1 MCQKENKS
9 ILENRMK
16 SDLDKRSQ
24 NNALREL
31 KRKSDLSDF
40 SSNDYLGFAKKSFS
54 NEQEIGSGGS
64 RLLSGNTS
72 NHENLE
78 QRIAEIHKSEG
89 ALLFNSG
96 YTANVGLLSTIAQ
109 KGDTVIYDE
118 LIHASIRDGLQM
130 SNARNFSFKHNDVND
145 LAQRIQR
152 TEGLVY
158 VLVESVYS
166 MDGDH
171 SPLIEISKLCRE
183 KEALLIVDE
192 AHSVGL
198 YGEDGSGLVN
208 ELNLE
213 NEVYARVITYGK
225 AFGFHGAAIVGSK
238 LLRTYLINFC
248 RSFIY
253 TTAISNSDV
262 QKLDQLYNEIVI
274 ADNQRRELFN
284 KVKLMQYLLMLDKSN
299 TSPIVSY
306 LIPGNLEVKACS
318 RYLQEKGYDVRPIMS
333 PTVSK
338 GEERLRICVHVY
350 NTDEEI
356 RTLCQLL
363 LDYKS

>member
-1 MCQKENKS
+1 MYQKLNKS
-9 ILENRMK
+9 ILENRMQA
-16 SDLDKRSQ
+16 DLDKRSQ

-54 NEQEIGSGGS
+54 NEQAIGSGGS
-64 RLLSGNTS
+64 RLLSGNS
-72 NHENLE
+72 DHHENLE
-78 QRIAEIHKSEG
+78 RRIAEIHQSE
-89 ALLFNSG
+89 ASLLFNSG

-130 SNARNFSFKHNDVND
+130 SHARNFSFKHNDVSD
-145 LAQRIQR
+145 LAKRLER
-152 TEGLVY
+152 AEGLVY

-166 MDGDH
+166 MDGDQA
-171 SPLIEISKLCRE
+171 PLLEISKLCQE
-183 KEALLIVDE
+183 KQALLIVDE

-198 YGEDGSGLVN
+198 YGDKGSGLVN

-213 NEVYARVITYGK
+213 KHVFARVIAYGK
-225 AFGFHGAAIVGSK
+225 AFGFHGAAILGSN
-238 LLRTYLINFC
+238 LLRNYLINFC

-262 QKLDQLYNEIVI
+262 HKLNRLYDELIL
-274 ADNQRRELFN
+274 ADDERQDLFK
-284 KVKLMQYLLMLDKSN
+284 KVKLIQDLLKSDKSS

-306 LIPGNLEVKACS
+306 LIPGNSEVKACS
-318 RYLQEKGYDVRPIMS
+318 NYLQEKGFDVRPIMS
-333 PTVSK
+333 PTVNK

-356 RTLCQLL
+356 RRLCQLL